1 MEEEDGAETSL
12 SLPRVGFIGCE
23 AKLSV
28 VGGMDGVATGLFKK
42 FIPAVVAPLATKADA
57 APVSASAL
65 FFGALLKILFSTR
78 I

>member
-12 SLPRVGFIGCE
+12 NLPKVGFIGCE

-28 VGGMDGVATGLFKK
+28 DWGMDGVATGLFKR
-42 FIPAVVAPLATKADA
+42 FVPAVAAPLTTADR

-65 FFGALLKILFSTR
+65 FLGALLKILFSTR